1 MEYTTYT
8 KISGILVD
16 IDFEK
21 AFDYSLDHTNLL
33 KEFSLCS
40 ILSHLLFNGSVLC
53 LQIYQVALLTMILH
67 QIISSQLVEELG

>member
-21 AFDYSLDHTNLL
+21 AFDSLDHTNLL

-53 LQIYQVALLTMILH
+53 IQIYQVALLTMILH